1 MKSTTKSASGT
12 SFHNTIF
19 EATPSQLLEIL
30 GEPESMNNDGMDK
43 TNFDWTLETETGDVF
58 TVYDWKYYTP
68 LNMDTVYEWHIG
80 GKNKFITEMALDEI
94 KQILNYKN

>member
-12 SFHNTIF
+12 SFHNTTF

-30 GEPESMNNDGMDK
+30 GEPESMNNDGTDK

-58 TVYDWKYYTP
+58 TVYDWKYYIP
-68 LNMDTVYEWHIG
+68 LNMDTVYEWNIG
-80 GKNKFITEMALDEI
+80 GKSKFITEMALDEI